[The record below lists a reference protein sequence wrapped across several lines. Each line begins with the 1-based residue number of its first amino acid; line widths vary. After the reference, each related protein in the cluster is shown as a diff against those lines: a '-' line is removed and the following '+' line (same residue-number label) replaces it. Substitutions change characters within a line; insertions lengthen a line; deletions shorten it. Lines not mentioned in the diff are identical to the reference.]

1 MVNPKR
7 NTSRHIVLNRQ
18 KIKDKER
25 ILKAAR
31 EKQNVAHKEIPIS
44 SGKREKP
51 TTKNPKQGFHSD
63 LIEK

>member
-1 MVNPKR
+1 MA
-7 NTSRHIVLNRQ
+7 

-25 ILKAAR
+25 ILKAAG
-31 EKQNVAHKEIPIS
+31 EKQNVAHKEIPIKGQNGVAWYFS

-51 TTKNPKQGFHSD
+51 TTENPQQGFHSD